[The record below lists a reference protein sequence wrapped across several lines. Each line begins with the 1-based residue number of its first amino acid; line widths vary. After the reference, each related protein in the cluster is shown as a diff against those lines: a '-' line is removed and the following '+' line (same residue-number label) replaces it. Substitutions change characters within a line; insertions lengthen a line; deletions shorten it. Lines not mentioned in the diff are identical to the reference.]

1 MANITIKHITYQSP
15 ESEKEQVINM
25 QDGLYHW
32 AIKSRLTKP
41 WDKEIFGF
49 AAAFDGDKV
58 VGTTSYTITPRG
70 QAILSDVFTDE
81 KYRGQGIAKS
91 VLNETIETYKRYGAR
106 AVYLAAWD
114 EWIRNI
120 YRKYGF
126 VNVGNMG
133 KRGAFKLTLRESG
146 EDKVLFRPGQK
157 TVLRPMQIGD
167 QADITS
173 LFCTD
178 HGSLVVKN
186 YELGCYLGSY
196 FEAEFFVLQNQVTE
210 GIVPEERVPKKGYRS
225 IVLDGEETILGLGTL
240 IPGGRRHEAH
250 AGILDILIHPDYRN
264 HSQAMLNKLE
274 ENMELDHV
282 YVYLEENEDFKIE
295 LFEKNGYEKLA
306 RLENHIKIGDESFNI
321 LLFTKKFR

>member
-1 MANITIKHITYQSP
+1 MADIKIKHINYKSS

-41 WDKEIFGF
+41 WEKEIFGF

-70 QAILSDVFTDE
+70 QAILSDVYTDE
-81 KYRGQGIAKS
+81 NYRGQGIAKA
-91 VLNETIETYKRYGAR
+91 VLNETIETYKRYGVR

-133 KRGAFKLTLRESG
+133 GRGAFKLTLNEKG
-146 EDKVLFRPGQK
+146 EDSVLFRPGQK
-157 TVLRPMQIGD
+157 VKVRPMGMGD
-167 QADITS
+167 QADIAS
-173 LFCTD
+173 LFCAD

-196 FEAEFFVLQNQVTE
+196 FEGEFFVLQNQIVR
-210 GIVPEERVPKKGYRS
+210 GIVHEEDRPKKGYRS
-225 IVLDGEETILGLGTL
+225 FVLDGEETILALGTV
-240 IPGGRRHEAH
+240 IPSSRRHEDH
-250 AGILDILIHPDYRN
+250 LGIIDLLIHPEYKEYSKEIIQR
-264 HSQAMLNKLE
+264 LE
-274 ENMELDHV
+274 DGNELDHV
-282 YVYLEENEDFKIE
+282 FAYFEENEREKIE
-295 LFEKNGYEKLA
+295 LFESLGYKKSAELGKHL
-306 RLENHIKIGDESFNI
+306 IIGDESFN
-321 LLFTKKFR
+321 LLLYRKNLK